1 MRSLRFLAAKRGQT
15 AADVQP
21 TLNNK
26 TMLQVCK
33 YNPLCDVS
41 EVRQDLVIDIAEAMA
56 SGVVPSYAT
65 DNPYT
70 KDMQISEV
78 GHYLRD
84 KISVAMAAQQV
95 GASLASQKASAAAAV
110 SQQVANQ

>member
-1 MRSLRFLAAKRGQT
+1 
-15 AADVQP
+15 
-21 TLNNK
+21 
-26 TMLQVCK
+26 MLQTCK
-33 YNPLCDVS
+33 FNSHCDVA

-70 KDMQISEV
+70 KDMQIGDV

-95 GASLASQKASAAAAV
+95 GASLANQKASAAASAAAV
-110 SQQVANQ
+110 SHQVANQ

>member
-1 MRSLRFLAAKRGQT
+1 
-15 AADVQP
+15 
-21 TLNNK
+21 
-26 TMLQVCK
+26 MLQECK
-33 YNPLCDVS
+33 YNPGSDVA

-70 KDMQISEV
+70 KDMQIGEV

-84 KISVAMAAQQV
+84 KISVAMAAQAV
-95 GASLASQKASAAAAV
+95 GASLANQKASASSSAAAV